1 MTIKKI
7 LTLPDPILRKKSSNV
22 VDVDNNLR
30 QLMDDMLQTMYDAP
44 GIGLAA
50 IQIGVP
56 KRVVVMDLAKNDE
69 KKNPMYFINPE
80 IIWKSEEKS
89 SYEEGCLSIPNQ
101 FAKIERAEKCN
112 VKYLDYNGNKKKIE
126 ATGLLSTCLQHEID
140 HLNGILFIDY
150 LSKLKKDNIIKKVAK
165 SKKELERVVV

>member
-22 VDVDNNLR
+22 VNVDNNLR

-69 KKNPMYFINPE
+69 KKSHVFY
-80 IIWKSEEKS
+80 
-89 SYEEGCLSIPNQ
+89 
-101 FAKIERAEKCN
+101 
-112 VKYLDYNGNKKKIE
+112 
-126 ATGLLSTCLQHEID
+126 
-140 HLNGILFIDY
+140 
-150 LSKLKKDNIIKKVAK
+150 
-165 SKKELERVVV
+165 

>member
-7 LTLPDPILRKKSSNV
+7 LTLPDPTLRKKSSNV

-56 KRVVVMDLAKNDE
+56 KRVVVMDLAKNDDQIDNYNNTE
-69 KKNPMYFINPE
+69 TDEESNLDDFIQN
-80 IIWKSEEKS
+80 
-89 SYEEGCLSIPNQ
+89 N
-101 FAKIERAEKCN
+101 
-112 VKYLDYNGNKKKIE
+112 
-126 ATGLLSTCLQHEID
+126 
-140 HLNGILFIDY
+140 
-150 LSKLKKDNIIKKVAK
+150 
-165 SKKELERVVV
+165 

>member
-22 VDVDNNLR
+22 VNVDNDLR

-89 SYEEGCLSIPNQ
+89 SYEEGCLSYPIN
-101 FAKIERAEKCN
+101 
-112 VKYLDYNGNKKKIE
+112 
-126 ATGLLSTCLQHEID
+126 LL
-140 HLNGILFIDY
+140 
-150 LSKLKKDNIIKKVAK
+150 KLK
-165 SKKELERVVV
+165 ELKNVMLNT